1 MILSEE
7 LVPSHPAI
15 YLNGL
20 FRSAAKK
27 TNYRK
32 YLINEKSI
40 DACNC
45 NQVLGN
51 LYLKDVYKYKPGEMV
66 E

>member
-1 MILSEE
+1 MIFSEE

-15 YLNGL
+15 CLNGL

-32 YLINEKSI
+32 YLMNEKSI

-51 LYLKDVYKYKPGEMV
+51 LYLKGV
-66 E
+66 

>member
-1 MILSEE
+1 MIFSEE

-15 YLNGL
+15 CLNGL

-40 DACNC
+40 DAVIVTKCWEI
-45 NQVLGN
+45 
-51 LYLKDVYKYKPGEMV
+51 YI
-66 E
+66 

>member
-1 MILSEE
+1 MIFSEE
-7 LVPSHPAI
+7 LVSSHPAI
-15 YLNGL
+15 SSKWPFSLRGQ
-20 FRSAAKK
+20 K

-51 LYLKDVYKYKPGEMV
+51 LYLKGV
-66 E
+66 